1 MRTNHLWT
9 AGAATLLALALF
21 PPALAGQAAADG
33 REPCPPDHCVAHDL
47 GFRPRGTIQV
57 QAGPLGSVTVRPWDR
72 DSVHVQATVEG
83 LGSAPARMIGVV
95 RQVRVEASPAGVRV
109 LSPAV
114 RAGWAANL
122 VVFVPRRSD
131 LAVTVRVG
139 GLSVQ
144 GVAGRMALEIIG
156 SGPLTLTRVAGDVRA
171 VTHAGPL
178 HVVLAGSR
186 WEGRGLNAET
196 RNGPV
201 TLDMPRTYSARL
213 QAGTLNGPDMSAGFP
228 SSPGQGSTRLID
240 TRLGDGGPP
249 VRVVTFVGPATV
261 RRISDRGR

>member
-1 MRTNHLWT
+1 MRTIHPCT
-9 AGAATLLALALF
+9 AGAATLLALALL
-21 PPALAGQAAADG
+21 PPALAGQAAGDG
-33 REPCPPDHCVAHDL
+33 REPCPPDHCVAHEL
-47 GFRPRGTIQV
+47 GFRPRGTIRV
-57 QAGPLGSVTVRPWDR
+57 QAGPLGSVAVRPWDR
-72 DSVHVQATVEG
+72 DSVHVQANVEG
-83 LGSAPARMIGVV
+83 LGAAPARMIGVV

-109 LSPAV
+109 LSPAG
-114 RAGWAANL
+114 RGGWAANL

-144 GVAGRMALEIIG
+144 GVAGRMVLEIG

-196 RNGPV
+196 RSGPV
-201 TLDMPRTYSARL
+201 TLDLPRTYSARL

-249 VRVVTFVGPATV
+249 VRVVTLVGPATV
-261 RRISDRGR
+261 RRIADRER